1 MGRVNTPQLSQS
13 QREELEAL
21 FKNSS
26 NASFRKRCQLILLK
40 GQGRNSKDVGQIIG
54 MSHVSVN
61 SWLKRYK
68 QKGIEGLQIKQGRG
82 RKAIINKEGDHDSIL
97 AIVQSERQR
106 LQTAKAEWE
115 ALSGKTVSKTTFR
128 RFLKAL
134 AEPINVSEN
143 DVAKM

>member
-1 MGRVNTPQLSQS
+1 MGRVNTPQLSKL
-13 QREELEAL
+13 QRDELEL
-21 FKNSS
+21 LVNTSS

-40 GQGRNSKDVGQIIG
+40 AQGRDSKDVGQIVG

-68 QKGIEGLQIKQGRG
+68 KEGITGLQIKEGRG
-82 RKAIINKEGDHDSIL
+82 RKSLIDKETDQASIL
-97 AIVQSERQR
+97 AIVQAERQR

-134 AEPINVSEN
+134 AEPTNVSEN
-143 DVAKM
+143 DANKP

>member
-1 MGRVNTPQLSQS
+1 MGRVNTPQLSEL
-13 QREELEAL
+13 QREELESL
-21 FKNSS
+21 FTTSL

-40 GQGRNSKDVGQIIG
+40 AQGRNSKDVGQIIG
-54 MSHVSVN
+54 MSHISVN

-68 QKGIEGLQIKQGRG
+68 KQGIQGLYISKGRG
-82 RKAIINKEGDHDSIL
+82 RKALIDKEKDQDSIL
-97 AIVQSERQR
+97 AIVQAERQR

-134 AEPINVSEN
+134 AEPTSVSEN
-143 DVAKM
+143 DATQS